1 MSIKLM
7 KFGAEWCQPCKML
20 KPIIEKL
27 EQEMPEVEFV
37 DIDIDTEQELS
48 TKYHIRSIPTLILFK
63 DGEPTDQLTGL
74 YDYNTIKEFI
84 EGLA

>member
-63 DGEPTDQLTGL
+63 DGELTDQLTGL